1 MQILKEMLFYLL
13 TSFVILVFQNPIQS
27 QTITKGPYLANPVA
41 NSMTIRW
48 ESDVKAD
55 FVVKYGRNKSMGKS
69 LRSNLIEQKAS
80 GFLYQAVIEKLKPGQ
95 KYFYEVNSVN
105 IKSRTETF
113 KVQTEKLDDFS
124 FVVFGDSR
132 SKPHVLESFSKQI
145 SQIKPV
151 AVIANGDLVA
161 KGGDLSGWQS
171 KFFDPLQNVIGH
183 IPFISAVGDHESDNV
198 DGDNAE
204 LFTHFLLPQ
213 KDNMELWF
221 SYDFGNAHFI
231 FLDWRYPNSK
241 EMADWFKKDIEQST
255 KTWNFVVMHRSP
267 YNMGGH
273 HVSWGK
279 NTWPLLFRENKID
292 VVFSGHSHLYERFY
306 PTRPKSEPGS
316 WPVTYITTGGAGAS
330 LYEAVSGQGMAFTKS
345 VNHFLRVDIKKE
357 QITIKALGVDGLT
370 IDSVSWNKNKGTF
383 NKEFLATI
391 KPQENLDIMNV
402 FNSEISRRMERLP
415 MVEVPYKPYLLLD
428 AKNVKED
435 IEYTIRL
442 AEESEG
448 KYKMQRVSGTIK
460 AGMATDIRLEIYG
473 RTTMT
478 VSKWGDLR
486 PVLRLIAE
494 YKTKNY
500 NGTVKGKILEYIAW

>member
-1 MQILKEMLFYLL
+1 MQILKETVFYLL
-13 TSFVILVFQNPIQS
+13 TSFVILVFQDTVQS
-27 QTITKGPYLANPVA
+27 QTITKGPYLANPMA

-48 ESDVKAD
+48 ESGTKAD
-55 FVVKYGRNKSMGKS
+55 FEVKYGRYKPSKSVQGK
-69 LRSNLIEQKAS
+69 LIGQKTS
-80 GFLYQAVIEKLKPGQ
+80 GFLYQAVITKLKPGQ
-95 KYFYEVNSVN
+95 KYFYEVKSGN
-105 IKSRTETF
+105 IKSETESF
-113 KVQTEKLDDFS
+113 IAPNPKLTDFS

-132 SKPHVLESFSKQI
+132 SKPHVLESFARQI
-145 SQIKPV
+145 NQIKPV

-161 KGGDLSGWQS
+161 KGGDINGWQS
-171 KFFDPLQNVIGH
+171 KFFDPLQSVIAH
-183 IPFISAVGDHESDNV
+183 IPFISAVGDHESDQV
-198 DGDNAE
+198 DGDDAK

-213 KDNMELWF
+213 KNNMKLWF

-241 EMADWFKKDIEQST
+241 EMAGWFKKDISQSK

-279 NTWPLLFRENKID
+279 NIWPQLFRENKID

-306 PTRPKSEPGS
+306 PTRPKSEPDS

-330 LYEAVSGQGMAFTKS
+330 LYEAISGQGMAFTKS
-345 VNHFLRVDIKKE
+345 VNHFLKVDIKNA
-357 QITIKALGVDGLT
+357 QIIIKALGVDGKT
-370 IDSVSWNKNKGTF
+370 IDSVSWSKSKGSF
-383 NKEFLATI
+383 NKEFLASI

-402 FNSEISRRMERLP
+402 FNSQISKRMERLP

-428 AKNVKED
+428 AKNIKED

-448 KYKMQRVSGTIK
+448 KYKMQAVSGTVK
-460 AGMATDIRLEIYG
+460 AGTATDIRLEIYG

-494 YKTKNY
+494 YKTKNHS
-500 NGTVKGKILEYIAW
+500 GTVKGKILEYIAW